1 MRDLEDMPD
10 SEGATWPEARVFA
23 SLADFAAQCM
33 LPDHETFGA
42 GNA

>member
-1 MRDLEDMPD
+1 MRDPEDMSD
-10 SEGATWPEARVFA
+10 SEGGTWLEARVFA
-23 SLADFAAQCM
+23 SFADFAAECM